1 MALSKNT
8 LMDIGQCHAIK
19 HSHMTFA
26 NSMVGKKQKVL
37 QKSTTDIA
45 KWQLMISN
53 AHINMEQLTFNF

>member
-26 NSMVGKKQKVL
+26 NSMVGKWQKVW
-37 QKSTTDIA
+37 QKSTTDIE
-45 KWQLMISN
+45 K
-53 AHINMEQLTFNF
+53 